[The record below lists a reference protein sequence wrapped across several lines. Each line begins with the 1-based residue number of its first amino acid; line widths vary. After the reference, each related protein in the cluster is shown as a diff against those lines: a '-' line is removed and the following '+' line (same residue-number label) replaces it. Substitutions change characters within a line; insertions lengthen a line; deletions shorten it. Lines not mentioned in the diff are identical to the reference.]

1 MVFSSSNT
9 FRHCITEGGRFSI
22 TEGIW
27 FSLAVTLSATVL
39 PKVDGFLLPK
49 WMVFSSSNTFR
60 HCIIEGGW
68 FSLAVTLSATAL
80 LDS

>member
-9 FRHCITEGGRFSI
+9 LRHCITEGG
-22 TEGIW
+22 W

-68 FSLAVTLSATAL
+68 FSLAVTLSATL
-80 LDS
+80 LPKVDGFL